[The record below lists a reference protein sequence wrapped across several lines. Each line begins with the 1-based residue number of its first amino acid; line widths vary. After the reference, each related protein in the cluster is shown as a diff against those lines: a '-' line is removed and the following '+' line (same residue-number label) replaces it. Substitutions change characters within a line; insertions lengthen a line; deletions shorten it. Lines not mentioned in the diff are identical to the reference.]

1 MKESKGIKMCIFCKH
16 LKRINCCCVF
26 YVTRVEVWIVLYP
39 LLYQSIILSLS
50 LSLNPT
56 LPTLCQNQ
64 DKSVQMWSPD
74 LPDEPSDSFN
84 AAVHILM

>member
-1 MKESKGIKMCIFCKH
+1 MKESKGIKMCIFSKH

-50 LSLNPT
+50 LSEPDSTNIMSKPR
-56 LPTLCQNQ
+56 QI
-64 DKSVQMWSPD
+64 SPD
-74 LPDEPSDSFN
+74 VES
-84 AAVHILM
+84 